1 MQYARDGMRANAVAP
16 GVVYTPQD
24 TPKEVMEATASGN
37 MLVTLLLPNE
47 RLKAYETYGA
57 EWRADDM
64 GFTRLEQITTNH

>member
-16 GVVYTPQD
+16 GVVYTSQD

-47 RLKAYETYGA
+47 RLKAYET
-57 EWRADDM
+57 
-64 GFTRLEQITTNH
+64 